1 VSSNQI
7 HQVHNDINRV
17 VHEPVRLAILKI
29 LTSAKEAD
37 FKFLLTVLG
46 VTKGNLATHIN
57 KLETAGFIEVKKEF
71 RGKIPH
77 TSYRIT
83 KIGRSEFQK
92 YWDNLR
98 ALAPE
103 SSPYQPQS
111 NVSDGIKESV
121 V

>member
-1 VSSNQI
+1 MSKEQINQI
-7 HQVHNDINRV
+7 HNSINRV

-29 LTSAKEAD
+29 LTSVKEVD
-37 FKFLLTVLG
+37 FNFMLTTLG

-57 KLETAGFIEVKKEF
+57 KLESTGLIEVKKQF

-83 KIGRSEFQK
+83 RTGRQQFQK
-92 YWDNLR
+92 YWENMK

-103 SSPYQPQS
+103 
-111 NVSDGIKESV
+111 
-121 V
+121 

>member
-1 VSSNQI
+1 MSKRQI
-7 HQVHNDINRV
+7 NQVHNNIDRV

-29 LTSAKEAD
+29 LTSVKEVD
-37 FKFLLTVLG
+37 FNFLLTTLG

-57 KLETAGFIEVKKEF
+57 KLETTDLIEVKKEF

-83 KIGRSEFQK
+83 PTGRHQFQK
-92 YWDNLR
+92 YWENIK

-103 SSPYQPQS
+103 
-111 NVSDGIKESV
+111 
-121 V
+121 

>member
-1 VSSNQI
+1 MSESQI
-7 HQVHNDINRV
+7 HQVHNNINRI

-37 FKFLLTVLG
+37 FNFLLTVLG

-57 KLETAGFIEVKKEF
+57 KLETAGLVEVKKEF

-83 KIGRSEFQK
+83 KTGRRQFQE
-92 YWDNLR
+92 YWENLK
-98 ALAPE
+98 ALAP
-103 SSPYQPQS
+103 Q
-111 NVSDGIKESV
+111 
-121 V
+121 

>member
-1 VSSNQI
+1 MNQI
-7 HQVHNDINRV
+7 HNSINRI

-37 FKFLLTVLG
+37 FNFLLTVLG

-57 KLETAGFIEVKKEF
+57 RLETASFIEVEKEF

-83 KIGRSEFQK
+83 KRGRSEFQK
-92 YWDNLR
+92 YWENLK

-103 SSPYQPQS
+103 SGAYQAQS

-121 V
+121 A

>member
-1 VSSNQI
+1 VSSSQINQI
-7 HQVHNDINRV
+7 HNNINRV

-29 LTSAKEAD
+29 LTLAKEVD
-37 FKFLLTVLG
+37 FNFLLTTLG

-57 KLETAGFIEVKKEF
+57 KLETTGLIEVKKEF

-83 KIGRSEFQK
+83 KKGQRQFQK
-92 YWDNLR
+92 YWQNLK

-103 SSPYQPQS
+103 
-111 NVSDGIKESV
+111 
-121 V
+121 

>member
-1 VSSNQI
+1 VSSKKVNQI
-7 HQVHNDINRV
+7 HNSINRV

-37 FKFLLTVLG
+37 FNFLLTALG

-57 KLETAGFIEVKKEF
+57 KLETTGLVEVKKEF
-71 RGKIPH
+71 RGKVPH

-83 KIGRSEFQK
+83 RTGRNQFQR
-92 YWDNLR
+92 YWDNMK

-103 SSPYQPQS
+103 
-111 NVSDGIKESV
+111 
-121 V
+121 